1 MSAGARMRLRD
12 PENVIYEEV
21 GKSIEAS
28 IILAW
33 STFNIPDPIYELPEF
48 PAIRPNGPLALTQ
61 QALGLH
67 SADKTGFRLR
77 LEESVRN
84 HYRPVPGYFDE
95 EERRTNWMANN
106 VGLLTDDVCT
116 KTACVWLE
124 QALDEEHPDTDRWYL
139 GYSLLAGRVLS
150 GSESASLSQSIPIM
164 LVFGGLDRDYSSDAP
179 HPSGVNAL
187 NCLLD
192 ASEQFSDS
200 PSLGSWISILSMH
213 RSTSRMLSISDRAA
227 SRIIR
232 EQKRIPS
239 GCMEA
244 LINLISHDLESAENG
259 LNRVVLEG
267 SGSARMILAGNLD
280 SIAGRDR
287 KLALDLYDEL
297 SQNSDTGV
305 LLVLSSSLY
314 SLCYDDPVAFRVR
327 AMRLIETEDDKVIRR
342 LIESGFRGYLDRDP
356 QDKSSL
362 LVMAWKYGGSLS
374 KSRLKGLIFQQ
385 KQSSEQSFL
394 KTLSGIQKFSETE
407 ALGLLEYIEGRE
419 APR

>member
-1 MSAGARMRLRD
+1 MSAGAIMRRRD

-28 IILAW
+28 ITLAW

-48 PAIRPNGPLALTQ
+48 PAIRPNGPLVLTQ

-77 LEESVRN
+77 LEESVRY
-84 HYRPVPGYFDE
+84 HYRAVPGHFDE
-95 EERRTNWMANN
+95 EERRTSWMANN
-106 VGLLTDDVCT
+106 VTLLADDVCT

-150 GSESASLSQSIPIM
+150 GSESASSSQSIPIM
-164 LVFGGLDRDYSSDAP
+164 LVFGGLDRNYQSDAP

-200 PSLGSWISILSMH
+200 PSLESWISILAMH
-213 RSTSRMLSISDRAA
+213 RSTSRILSISDRAA
-227 SRIIR
+227 SRIVR
-232 EQKRIPS
+232 EQKRIPL

-244 LINLISHDLESAENG
+244 LISLISHDSESARNG

-267 SGSARMILAGNLD
+267 SDSARMILAGNLD

-287 KLALDLYDEL
+287 KLALDLYDKL
-297 SQNSDTGV
+297 SLNSDIG
-305 LLVLSSSLY
+305 LLLILSSSLY
-314 SLCYDDPVAFRVR
+314 SLCYDDLMAFQVR
-327 AMRLIETEDDKVIRR
+327 ARRLIETGEDKVIRK
-342 LIESGFRGYLDRDP
+342 LIEAGYRGYLDRDP
-356 QDKSSL
+356 RDEFSL
-362 LVMAWKYGGSLS
+362 MVMAWKFGGSLS
-374 KSRLKGLIFQQ
+374 RSRLKGLIFQQ
-385 KQSSEQSFL
+385 KQLSEQNFQR
-394 KTLSGIQKFSETE
+394 TLSGIRKFSETE
-407 ALGLLEYIEGRE
+407 ALGLLEYIAGRE
-419 APR
+419 AP

>member
-1 MSAGARMRLRD
+1 MSAGARMRRRD

-48 PAIRPNGPLALTQ
+48 PAIRPNGPLVLTQ

-106 VGLLTDDVCT
+106 VALLTDDVCT

-139 GYSLLAGRVLS
+139 GYSLLAGRVLC

-164 LVFGGLDRDYSSDAP
+164 LVFGGLDRNYRSDAP

-192 ASEQFSDS
+192 ASEQLSDS
-200 PSLGSWISILSMH
+200 PTLESWISILSIH

-244 LINLISHDLESAENG
+244 LINLISHDLESAGNG

-267 SGSARMILAGNLD
+267 SDSARMILAGNLD

-287 KLALDLYDEL
+287 KLALDLYDKL
-297 SQNSDTGV
+297 SLNSDTGV

-314 SLCYDDPVAFRVR
+314 SLCYDDPEAYQVR

-385 KQSSEQSFL
+385 KQSSEESFRR
-394 KTLSGIQKFSETE
+394 TISRIQKFSETD
-407 ALGLLEYIEGRE
+407 ALGLLEYVEGRE
-419 APR
+419 VP

>member
-1 MSAGARMRLRD
+1 MSAGARMRRRD

-48 PAIRPNGPLALTQ
+48 PAIRPNGPLVLTQ

-106 VGLLTDDVCT
+106 VALLTDDVCT

-139 GYSLLAGRVLS
+139 GYSLLAGRVLC

-164 LVFGGLDRDYSSDAP
+164 LVFGGLDRNYPSDAP

-200 PSLGSWISILSMH
+200 PTLESWISILSMH

-244 LINLISHDLESAENG
+244 LINLISHDLESAANG

-267 SGSARMILAGNLD
+267 SDSARMILAGNLD
-280 SIAGRDR
+280 PIAGRDR
-287 KLALDLYDEL
+287 KLALDLYDKL
-297 SQNSDTGV
+297 SLNSDTGI

-314 SLCYDDPVAFRVR
+314 SLCYDDPEAFQVR

-385 KQSSEQSFL
+385 KQSSEENFRR
-394 KTLSGIQKFSETE
+394 TITRIQKFSETD
-407 ALGLLEYIEGRE
+407 ALGLLEYVEGRE
-419 APR
+419 VP

>member
-1 MSAGARMRLRD
+1 MSAGARMRRRD

-48 PAIRPNGPLALTQ
+48 PAIRPNGPLVLTQ

-106 VGLLTDDVCT
+106 VALLTDDVCT

-139 GYSLLAGRVLS
+139 GYSLLAGRVLF

-164 LVFGGLDRDYSSDAP
+164 LVFGGLDRNYSSDAP

-200 PSLGSWISILSMH
+200 PSLESWISILSMH

-244 LINLISHDLESAENG
+244 LINLISHDLESAANG

-267 SGSARMILAGNLD
+267 SDSARMILAGNLD
-280 SIAGRDR
+280 PIAGRDR
-287 KLALDLYDEL
+287 KLALDLYDKL
-297 SQNSDTGV
+297 SLNSDTGV

-314 SLCYDDPVAFRVR
+314 SLCYDDPEAFQVR

-385 KQSSEQSFL
+385 KQSSEENFRR
-394 KTLSGIQKFSETE
+394 TITRIQKFSETD
-407 ALGLLEYIEGRE
+407 ALGLLEYVEGRE
-419 APR
+419 VP

>member
-1 MSAGARMRLRD
+1 
-12 PENVIYEEV
+12 
-21 GKSIEAS
+21 
-28 IILAW
+28 
-33 STFNIPDPIYELPEF
+33 
-48 PAIRPNGPLALTQ
+48 
-61 QALGLH
+61 
-67 SADKTGFRLR
+67 
-77 LEESVRN
+77 
-84 HYRPVPGYFDE
+84 
-95 EERRTNWMANN
+95 MANN
-106 VGLLTDDVCT
+106 VALLTDDVCT

-150 GSESASLSQSIPIM
+150 GSESASLSQSIPIT
-164 LVFGGLDRDYSSDAP
+164 LVFGGLDRNYPSDAP

-200 PSLGSWISILSMH
+200 PSLESWISILSMH

-244 LINLISHDLESAENG
+244 LINLISHDLESAANG

-267 SGSARMILAGNLD
+267 SDSARMILAGNLD
-280 SIAGRDR
+280 PIAGRDR
-287 KLALDLYDEL
+287 KLALDLYDKL
-297 SQNSDTGV
+297 SLNPDTGV

-314 SLCYDDPVAFRVR
+314 SLCYDDPEAFQVR
-327 AMRLIETEDDKVIRR
+327 AMRLIETENDKVIRR

-356 QDKSSL
+356 HDKSSL

-385 KQSSEQSFL
+385 KQSSEQNFRR
-394 KTLSGIQKFSETE
+394 TLSGIQKFSETDV
-407 ALGLLEYIEGRE
+407 LSLLEYIEGRE
-419 APR
+419 VP